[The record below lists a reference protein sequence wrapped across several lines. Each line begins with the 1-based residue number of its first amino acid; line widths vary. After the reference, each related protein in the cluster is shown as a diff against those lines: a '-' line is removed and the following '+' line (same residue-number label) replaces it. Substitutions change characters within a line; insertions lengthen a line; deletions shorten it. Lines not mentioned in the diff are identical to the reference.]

1 MNTKHWLHTTDKVW
15 LNRLKLSHTDYPCLQ
30 QKTKHRRN
38 VIQKF
43 ELDPRHVSSF
53 LCSSPR
59 ERFCMSITTS
69 VVYINRHSN
78 SILYL
83 PVFWLLAHTTV
94 IIQAASSPAECLYRI
109 TRERSLQLTLSKPCF
124 LLWPNSPSIESTLWH
139 NIQEQEKGVIS
150 YAVLLQHFASRC
162 SYLSVQLFFL
172 PFTPLRIKH
181 SRVLREEST
190 QICKT
195 KYKSIIIMSQLSS

>member
-1 MNTKHWLHTTDKVW
+1 
-15 LNRLKLSHTDYPCLQ
+15 
-30 QKTKHRRN
+30 
-38 VIQKF
+38 
-43 ELDPRHVSSF
+43 
-53 LCSSPR
+53 
-59 ERFCMSITTS
+59 MSITTS

-195 KYKSIIIMSQLSS
+195 KYKSIIIMSQLSSWAWLEEAVPNFSCSIGTRKTKLLLQSTAKESLIMTISRNTTKLILKVKQPLEKNSNSP